1 LHQLLK
7 IIQTTPNNLKKMDKT
22 KSMSEQTTEGYM
34 SPKME
39 IIEIETENC
48 INVSSGSHESD
59 DDDDS
64 DVSLCGG
71 YYGDEL

>member
-1 LHQLLK
+1 
-7 IIQTTPNNLKKMDKT
+7 
-22 KSMSEQTTEGYM
+22 M

-48 INVSSGSHESD
+48 INVSSGSHEND

-64 DVSLCGG
+64 DISLCGG

>member
-1 LHQLLK
+1 
-7 IIQTTPNNLKKMDKT
+7 MDKT
-22 KSMSEQTTEGYM
+22 KSMSEQTKEGYM